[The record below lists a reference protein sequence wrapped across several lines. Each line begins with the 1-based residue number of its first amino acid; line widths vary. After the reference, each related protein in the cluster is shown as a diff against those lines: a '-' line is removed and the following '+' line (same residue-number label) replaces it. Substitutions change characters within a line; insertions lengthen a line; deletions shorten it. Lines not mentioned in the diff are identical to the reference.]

1 MGECGIGCDQPRR
14 ADGSWE
20 PEQSRRGD
28 AAGERPVAVVWEDI
42 KGRVVGLE
50 RRREGQAQ
58 RGQKAGHGGPCR
70 HGQILGLSFKNID

>member
-42 KGRVVGLE
+42 KGRAVGLE
-50 RRREGQAQ
+50 RWREGQVQ
-58 RGQKAGHGGPCR
+58 RGQGRPWRA
-70 HGQILGLSFKNID
+70 LSTWSDFGTLF